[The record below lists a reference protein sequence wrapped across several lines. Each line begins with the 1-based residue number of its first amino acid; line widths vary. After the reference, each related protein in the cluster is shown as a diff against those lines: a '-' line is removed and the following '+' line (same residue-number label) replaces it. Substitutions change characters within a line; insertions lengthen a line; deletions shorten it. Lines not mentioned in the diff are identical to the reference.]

1 MRLLRSGLT
10 CLTLSAII
18 SSGGCST
25 QTGPAMSSTPTTSNP
40 TAAKPTA
47 NAAQVESGTAKESN
61 AAEAKT
67 AESPPSPPKQDI
79 AEVDA
84 PKEPV
89 QSDPTDT
96 KAAAALNLQELDWD
110 QLQKLVASHKGKVI
124 VVDIWSTSCEPCI
137 REFPHLVALQKRH
150 VKDVVC
156 ISFDCDFDGRKTRPV
171 AFYRERVLQFLM
183 SQNAEEL
190 IHGMSTIAADELF
203 QKIDVDSIPA
213 VFVYDQS
220 GKLAGRF
227 DNRTPVS
234 ETEEGISYEKQIDPL
249 VAKLVKAAQN

>member
-1 MRLLRSGLT
+1 MRFLRASLT
-10 CLTLSAII
+10 CLILSAMI

-25 QTGPAMSSTPTTSNP
+25 QPGPAASSTPTTSNSTTTKSSATAP
-40 TAAKPTA
+40 TAEA
-47 NAAQVESGTAKESN
+47 G
-61 AAEAKT
+61 AAESKT
-67 AESPPSPPKQDI
+67 PESKTVESPPTPPKKDV
-79 AEVDA
+79 AEADG
-84 PKEPV
+84 PKEAVP
-89 QSDPTDT
+89 SIPAET
-96 KAAAALNLQELDWD
+96 KAAGKIDLQELDWD

-150 VKDVVC
+150 GQDVVC